1 MEEWLAG
8 TEDLSEVKRG
18 DILEGVIV
26 SVTPTEIL
34 IDVGC
39 KADGLVSGREL
50 ERMTPEEL
58 AEIHV
63 GDRLPVFVVSPED
76 REGNIVLSL
85 SKARSMRD
93 WQRAEELFNS
103 QEIFEGYVCDCNKGG
118 VIVNVGQLRGF
129 VPASQLVSDVQERRE
144 AGQSNEE
151 RQWASLMGRRLQLK
165 VIELDR
171 NRNRLILSERAAL
184 RDWRQS
190 AKQRLLDQ
198 LQVGAVCR
206 GVVTS
211 LCDFGAFV
219 DLGGADGLVHLSEL
233 SWERVSHP
241 REVLQE
247 GQEVEV
253 YILDVDRDK
262 QRIGLSLRRLMPQPW
277 EAAASQL
284 AVGQIVEATI
294 TKIVNFGAFARIADS
309 VEGLIHISELSDAR
323 INHPHEVVREG
334 DVVSLKVI
342 RIDPERRRIGLSL
355 KQAREGVDLD
365 WRAELAQSAAETE
378 ANEGA

>member
-1 MEEWLAG
+1 
-8 TEDLSEVKRG
+8 
-18 DILEGVIV
+18 
-26 SVTPTEIL
+26 
-34 IDVGC
+34 
-39 KADGLVSGREL
+39 
-50 ERMTPEEL
+50 
-58 AEIHV
+58 
-63 GDRLPVFVVSPED
+63 
-76 REGNIVLSL
+76 
-85 SKARSMRD
+85 
-93 WQRAEELFNS
+93 
-103 QEIFEGYVCDCNKGG
+103 
-118 VIVNVGQLRGF
+118 
-129 VPASQLVSDVQERRE
+129 
-144 AGQSNEE
+144 
-151 RQWASLMGRRLQLK
+151 

-323 INHPHEVVREG
+323 INLPHEVVREG

-365 WRAELAQSAAETE
+365 WLAELAQSAAETE